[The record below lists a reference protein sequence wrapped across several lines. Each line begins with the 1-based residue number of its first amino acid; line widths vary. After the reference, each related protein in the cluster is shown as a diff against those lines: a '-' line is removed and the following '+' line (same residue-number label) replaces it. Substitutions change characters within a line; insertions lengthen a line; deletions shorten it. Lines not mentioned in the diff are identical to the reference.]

1 MKKVKNLNR
10 LQLFKEMYEMSTHN
24 LLCYSKDYLM
34 TKPKKQYIKEWKRE
48 HEKVE
53 LLKGIIAEEKQ
64 KGENNNMGFTQE
76 QILRM
81 YPKVQY
87 YVRNSNGG
95 LLAGTVELADA
106 KKYAEQYKNEYMND
120 SLNNHLGVSV
130 YDKQGNNIYNA
141 HGIKNKVKDE
151 ETEQFE

>member
-10 LQLFKEMYEMSTHN
+10 LQLFKEMYEMSTQN
-24 LLCYSKDYLM
+24 LICYSKDYLM
-34 TKPKKQYIKEWKRE
+34 TKPQPRFIKEWKRE

-53 LLKGIIAEEKQ
+53 LLKVIIAEEKQ
-64 KGENNNMGFTQE
+64 KGENNMSFTQE

-106 KKYAEQYKNEYMND
+106 KKYAEQYKNEYIND
-120 SLNNHLGVSV
+120 PLNNHLGVSV
-130 YDKQGNNIYNA
+130 YDKQGKKIYNA
-141 HGIKNKVKDE
+141 RGSKNKAKDE
-151 ETEQFE
+151 ETEEIE

>member
-1 MKKVKNLNR
+1 MNR
-10 LQLFKEMYEMSTHN
+10 LQLFKEIYEMSTHN
-24 LLCYSKDYLM
+24 LLCYSK
-34 TKPKKQYIKEWKRE
+34 PQYIKEWKRE
-48 HEKVE
+48 REKVE
-53 LLKGIIAEEKQ
+53 LLKGIIADEKQ

-76 QILRM
+76 QILKM

-106 KKYAEQYKNEYMND
+106 KKCAEQYKNEYAND

-141 HGIKNKVKDE
+141 HGIKNRTEKE

>member
-1 MKKVKNLNR
+1 LNR
-10 LQLFKEMYEMSTHN
+10 LQLFKEMYEMSTQN
-24 LLCYSKDYLM
+24 LICYSKDYLM
-34 TKPKKQYIKEWKRE
+34 TKPQPRFIKEWKRE

-53 LLKGIIAEEKQ
+53 LLKVIIAEEKQ
-64 KGENNNMGFTQE
+64 KGENNMSFTQE

-106 KKYAEQYKNEYMND
+106 KKYAEQYKNEYIND
-120 SLNNHLGVSV
+120 PLNNHLGVSV
-130 YDKQGNNIYNA
+130 YDKQGKNIYNA
-141 HGIKNKVKDE
+141 RGSKNKAKDE
-151 ETEQFE
+151 ETEEFE